1 MSTAQ
6 LDNSNVSKVLGKTV
20 DYPDQYDSS
29 ILVREPR
36 HGNRK
41 HLDLDDNNLPFCGYD
56 IWNAYEVY
64 VRCKIIEDETGSE
77 LWDWKISSKLVIYS
91 SLCYK
96 TIIRDGKKISVYSF
110 DDIMER
116 RLKEIFKIIDDQ
128 IKDKNYLNN

>member
-1 MSTAQ
+1 MN
-6 LDNSNVSKVLGKTV
+6 LCMV
-20 DYPDQYDSS
+20 DWQYIRENYPDT
-29 ILVREPR
+29 LREYMQ
-36 HGNRK
+36 K
-41 HLDLDDNNLPFCGYD
+41 SWSLEDF
-56 IWNAYEVY
+56 WNAYNVY
-64 VRCKIIEDETGSE
+64 VRCKIIEDETGCE